1 MKLELVAS
9 WKQMFSVIFLTCES
23 TPASLDWKSFSG
35 GKEYS
40 SAAREMSKATWDTRG
55 ESEKAPVQGPAT
67 AVDAQ
72 MERAI
77 GICSGGAQGLK
88 SS

>member
-23 TPASLDWKSFSG
+23 TPPLPDWKSFSG
-35 GKEYS
+35 GLEYS
-40 SAAREMSKATWDTRG
+40 SAAREMSKANGTR
-55 ESEKAPVQGPAT
+55 EAKAKSTGPGPAT

-77 GICSGGAQGLK
+77 GICSRGAQGLK